1 MRANGLNNSMLKES
15 GWITDARCGCAQKG
29 LEWQYADLRSLCAQL
44 LKDDV
49 LVYPIENF
57 ARFDQASKLVTLSV
71 ALSLYDADIPY
82 GKVKKQD
89 IGVVGASPVGA
100 LASNLAY
107 FRDYVAYGR
116 KLGRGN
122 LFIYTLASSPLAE
135 AAIHFGL
142 QGPTFYMR
150 HLEKTEENLLA
161 QAEMMVRNQEAQA
174 MLVVVLDTSSAT
186 CHCISGAGA

>member
-1 MRANGLNNSMLKES
+1 M
-15 GWITDARCGCAQKG
+15 
-29 LEWQYADLRSLCAQL
+29 
-44 LKDDV
+44 
-49 LVYPIENF
+49 
-57 ARFDQASKLVTLSV
+57 
-71 ALSLYDADIPY
+71 
-82 GKVKKQD
+82 
-89 IGVVGASPVGA
+89 GASPAGA
-100 LASNLAY
+100 LASNFAY

-174 MLVVVLDTSSAT
+174 MLAVVLDTGRAT
-186 CHCISGAGA
+186 CHCISGAGRNFTA